1 MRGLA
6 ARIIREGAGEDSVFI
21 AEHGFYC
28 YLIAP
33 GTQIAVLQVML
44 QKATEEIIDW
54 DFTSGGE
61 FEEAVKESLTK
72 AGVPKGASFSSVCN
86 RDQKLFI
93 ATQEDAEVYIQRG
106 GKTLKLLSGNKFAV
120 GKLMDDD
127 MFILTVESSSAALAE
142 IGGWAAYLGGADI
155 SGRDLS
161 GLLLTTSVVQ
171 KEETHTPRRSEH
183 DPEEESP
190 KPKKERKPFALL
202 ERLKGMERRRLITL
216 GCIAIV
222 GALLVASLVYGL
234 IRRANDKRLKQIEY
248 TKQEV
253 TQKLDQAKDVA
264 FLNSGRAAGLI
275 NDAKSDI
282 SDLKDQIGAD
292 SNAKEIKQL
301 NALVADTEGAIFKKE
316 EKMPEE
322 FFDLGIEDSNAKG
335 KLIARSEDRVV
346 IVDPRGSI
354 FLLNLEKKSIEKQE
368 SGVKDAK
375 AVALGETSVFV
386 LGSNGI
392 VQIDAEGKAK
402 KVLDQDKDWGQIVSM
417 ASFNNNLYILDG
429 AKGVVLKY
437 TPTEDGYGGKS
448 TYTKDGGP
456 NLNGAKSIAIDS
468 SVYVAAESAVFKY
481 TAGLQD
487 GFAPQFP
494 EGGTSITKIDT
505 AEDVEKVYAWDK
517 PRGLLYI
524 MSKNGSY
531 ERQIKSAAL
540 KTADDLVVTKDA
552 AFILQGQKIV
562 KIGTD

>member
-6 ARIIREGAGEDSVFI
+6 ARIIREGAGDDSVFI

-28 YLIAP
+28 YLIAS
-33 GTQIAVLQVML
+33 GTQTAVLQVML

-54 DFTSGGE
+54 DFASGSE

-72 AGVPKGASFSSVCN
+72 AGVPSGASFSSVCT
-86 RDQKLFI
+86 RDQKLFL
-93 ATQEDAEVYIQRG
+93 ATQESGEAYIQRG
-106 GKTLKLLSGNKFAV
+106 GKTIKLLSGNKFAV
-120 GKLMDDD
+120 GKLMDED
-127 MFILTVESSSAALAE
+127 MFILTASSSSAALGE
-142 IGGWAAYLGGADI
+142 IGGWTAYLGGADI
-155 SGRDLS
+155 SGHDLS
-161 GLLLTTSVVQ
+161 GLILTTSVVQ
-171 KEETHTPRRSEH
+171 KEETHTPRRS
-183 DPEEESP
+183 DEEPS
-190 KPKKERKPFALL
+190 KPKKERKPFAPL

-234 IRRANDKRLKQIEY
+234 IRRVNDKRLKQIEY

-253 TQKLDQAKDVA
+253 TQKLEQAKDVA

-282 SDLKDQIGAD
+282 SDLKDKIGAD
-292 SNAKEIKQL
+292 SNAKEIKEL
-301 NALVADTEGAIFKKE
+301 NSLVADAEGAIFKKE
-316 EKMPEE
+316 EKQPEE

-335 KLIARSEDRVV
+335 TLIARSENRAV

-368 SGVKDAK
+368 SGVQNAK
-375 AVALGETSVFV
+375 AVALGETSVFI

-392 VQIDAEGKAK
+392 VQVDEEGKAK
-402 KVLDQDKDWGQIVSM
+402 KVIERDKDWGEIVSM

-437 TPTEDGYGGKS
+437 TPTEGGYGGKS
-448 TYTKDGGP
+448 SYTKDGGP
-456 NLNGAKSIAIDS
+456 SLTGAKSVAIDS
-468 SVYVAAESAVFKY
+468 SVYVAAEGAMFKF

-517 PRGLLYI
+517 PHGLLYI
-524 MSKNGSY
+524 ISKNGSY

-540 KTADDLVVTKDA
+540 KTADDIVVTKDSA
-552 AFILQGQKIV
+552 YILQGQKIF